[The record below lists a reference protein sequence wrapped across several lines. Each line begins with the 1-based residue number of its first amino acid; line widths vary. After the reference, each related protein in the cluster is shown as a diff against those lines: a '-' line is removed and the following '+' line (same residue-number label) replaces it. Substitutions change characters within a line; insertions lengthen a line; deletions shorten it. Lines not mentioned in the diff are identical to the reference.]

1 MGSKHEDVPEVAG
14 IEDVE
19 LTQKDP
25 KGATAAALIN
35 QDDQEIYL
43 EALDRYPVR
52 ESIDRA
58 AEKRLIRKLDM
69 QILPLLG
76 ICYFFYVRELI
87 HQGWILACSSANPRY
102 FCLLVCRQNNPLIR
116 GNLWH
121 QRLVEPPG

>member
-1 MGSKHEDVPEVAG
+1 MGSKQEDVPEVAG

-19 LTQKDP
+19 LSQKDP
-25 KGATAAALIN
+25 KGSTVAAMIN

-43 EALDRYPVR
+43 EALERYPVY

-76 ICYFFYVRELI
+76 ICYFFYVSRFTTLRVSI
-87 HQGWILACSSANPRY
+87 QKS
-102 FCLLVCRQNNPLIR
+102 
-116 GNLWH
+116 
-121 QRLVEPPG
+121 